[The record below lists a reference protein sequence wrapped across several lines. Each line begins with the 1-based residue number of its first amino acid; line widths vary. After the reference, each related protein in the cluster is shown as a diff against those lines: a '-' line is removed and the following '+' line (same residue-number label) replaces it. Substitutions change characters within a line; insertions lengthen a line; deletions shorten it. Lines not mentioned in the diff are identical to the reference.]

1 MENAGQF
8 SVGSP
13 GEVDLFFSRRIGIG
27 EGGELVPIIGGGR
40 VSGKIGQTN
49 VGLLNMVTD
58 AVEEEDIARNNFSV
72 ARVNHDF
79 SQSRSSLGAIFVGKM
94 NWEEQPMPTI
104 ESLLWMEN

>member
-79 SQSRSSLGAIFVGKM
+79 SQSRSSLGAIFR
-94 NWEEQPMPTI
+94 
-104 ESLLWMEN
+104 ENELGGATDAYNRVFA